1 MLFLT
6 FIWAT
11 FLGTITAFGGGSGF
25 IPVLENL
32 FVQKYHLISSSYFAE
47 TIGYIFTFSAPVAP
61 SIVAFT
67 GFKLFGIVGILSG
80 AIVLSIP
87 PFIILLLTWKFL
99 NNSTNNQIKQI
110 SEYLSPAIISLIVSV
125 IINFVVIKTLH
136 FSSLQLIFNYIV
148 FILSFLFFL
157 RFNKY
162 ILILAFL
169 FGFLAIFIF

>member
-32 FVQKYHLISSSYFAE
+32 FVQKYNLISSNYFAE
-47 TIGYIFTFSAPVAP
+47 IIGYIFTFSAPVAP

-67 GFKLFGIVGILSG
+67 GFKLFGIIGVLSG
-80 AIVLSIP
+80 AIVLALP
-87 PFIILLLTWKFL
+87 PFIILLIAWKFL
-99 NNSTNNQIKQI
+99 NNNTNNQITQI
-110 SEYLSPAIISLIVSV
+110 SQYLSPAIISLIVSV
-125 IINFVVIKTLH
+125 IINFLVIKTINY
-136 FSSLQLIFNYIV
+136 SNVQLLFNYLV
-148 FILSFLFFL
+148 FIFSFLFFL